1 MEIDQPDF
9 GKKFCICEC
18 CLDHYFREKEEDLYF
33 ARDIA
38 EFEKNKH
45 LAKPS
50 NTLDG
55 MRVKWLYYRD
65 FKTRLTLG
73 PGCWLEGGHGS
84 WTVKKANQTWQS
96 FNRGSE
102 NVSP

>member
-1 MEIDQPDF
+1 MKIDQPDF
-9 GKKFCICEC
+9 GKEFCICEC
-18 CLDHYFREKEEDLYF
+18 CLDHYFSEKEEELSI

-55 MRVKWLYYRD
+55 MRVKWL
-65 FKTRLTLG
+65 
-73 PGCWLEGGHGS
+73 C
-84 WTVKKANQTWQS
+84 
-96 FNRGSE
+96 
-102 NVSP
+102 